1 MNKNR
6 SIRVAAFCLG
16 LMLAGSLQVHAQK
29 VTFRDGTVSLKQAF
43 EKIEASSKYK
53 IAYNDS
59 HLNVSRKVSLNQKET
74 EVLEILATILKDTG
88 YTYKKNG
95 NYIVIVPVEQKPASK
110 VKKVKGV
117 VKDASGEAI
126 IGANVLVK
134 GTATGVITD
143 MNGSFELEV
152 PGNAVLQITYIGYVQ
167 QDVAVKNRDQL
178 AVLLK
183 EDTKTLDEG
192 CCRRLWYNEEKGP
205 DRCSS
210 ISEDGRYSPKYDI
223 YSEPCV
229 SRKSSRFTGKYNQC
243 PAWWRHNVSDSWSC
257 FDRSRQ

>member
-183 EDTKTLDEG
+183 EDTKTLDEVVVVG
-192 CCRRLWYNEEKGP
+192 YGTMK
-205 DRCSS
+205 
-210 ISEDGRYSPKYDI
+210 KTT
-223 YSEPCV
+223 
-229 SRKSSRFTGKYNQC
+229 K
-243 PAWWRHNVSDSWSC
+243 
-257 FDRSRQ
+257 

>member
-183 EDTKTLDEG
+183 EDTKTLDEVVVVG
-192 CCRRLWYNEEKGP
+192 YGTMKKKDLTGFWGLDVKGRKTSWRIIVAPLDDNDNIIIPGP
-205 DRCSS
+205 DFRSECKS
-210 ISEDGRYSPKYDI
+210 ITIIRIE
-223 YSEPCV
+223 EV
-229 SRKSSRFTGKYNQC
+229 SNHYE
-243 PAWWRHNVSDSWSC
+243 
-257 FDRSRQ
+257 

>member
-88 YTYKKNG
+88 YTYKKKRQLHRYCAGGAKACFKSKESERSCKRCQWRGDYRSKCISKRYDNRS
-95 NYIVIVPVEQKPASK
+95 NYQS
-110 VKKVKGV
+110 
-117 VKDASGEAI
+117 
-126 IGANVLVK
+126 
-134 GTATGVITD
+134 
-143 MNGSFELEV
+143 
-152 PGNAVLQITYIGYVQ
+152 Q
-167 QDVAVKNRDQL
+167 
-178 AVLLK
+178 
-183 EDTKTLDEG
+183 
-192 CCRRLWYNEEKGP
+192 W
-205 DRCSS
+205 
-210 ISEDGRYSPKYDI
+210 
-223 YSEPCV
+223 
-229 SRKSSRFTGKYNQC
+229 RF
-243 PAWWRHNVSDSWSC
+243 
-257 FDRSRQ
+257 